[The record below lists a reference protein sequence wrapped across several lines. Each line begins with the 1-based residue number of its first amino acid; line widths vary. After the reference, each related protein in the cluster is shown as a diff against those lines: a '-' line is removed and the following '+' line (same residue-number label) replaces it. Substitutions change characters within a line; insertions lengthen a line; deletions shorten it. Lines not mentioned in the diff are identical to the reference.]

1 MEAISDYRH
10 VRERLQNQLRVNFP
24 VTWEPYDKTL
34 PRNAYE
40 KVHYDP
46 VSDDLVMRVVNK
58 PETSVLVNQYQY
70 LADILHEQRALVAQ
84 VGKPLEKAKGTSSDI
99 TTSLLRILLTQ

>member
-1 MEAISDYRH
+1 MVEGEVVIEVAH
-10 VRERLQNQLRVNFP
+10 QHRVIGASSATSP
-24 VTWEPYDKTL
+24 DD
-34 PRNAYE
+34 A
-40 KVHYDP
+40 